1 MLERKW
7 RAVMTTR
14 TQSAIGK
21 TRKAIKLSKMAFN
34 MVEER
39 AGEITD
45 ALMKSALEG
54 KVTSTKLLVE
64 LAEGNVDVEDALNK
78 RPFRSL
84 ALRLANEPQVPREPL
99 KEAADTEANAKWFA
113 PA

>member
-1 MLERKW
+1 
-7 RAVMTTR
+7 
-14 TQSAIGK
+14 
-21 TRKAIKLSKMAFN
+21 MAFN

-45 ALMKSALEG
+45 ALMKSTLEG
-54 KVTSTKLLVE
+54 NVMSTKLLVE
-64 LAEGNVDVEDALNK
+64 LAEGDVDVEDALSK

-84 ALRLANEPQVPREPL
+84 ALRLANEPQVQKEPL
-99 KEAADTEANAKWFA
+99 NEGFDTETRVQNLV

>member
-1 MLERKW
+1 
-7 RAVMTTR
+7 MTTR
-14 TQSAIGK
+14 TQSAVGK
-21 TRKAIKLSKMAFN
+21 TRRTIRLSKIAFN
-34 MVEER
+34 TVEER

-64 LAEGNVDVEDALNK
+64 LAEGNVDVDEALTK

-84 ALRLANEPQVPREPL
+84 ALRLANEPQVPKEPL
-99 KEAADTEANAKWFA
+99 NEGFDTETRVQKLV